1 MVEVLTFILLLW
13 PTKGIALDLFSC
25 IPGSQN
31 SRNTVTLGY
40 QIFPCHLLS
49 LQREIP
55 SSRSP
60 VWLSRPPVSRQRYK
74 LHCVT
79 PWMTVSVRKGVIRK
93 ENPKTIFFH
102 MVPMATAFNQ
112 LMQGDQ
118 WWEAYAR
125 LTRETVATLLVPA
138 ESKGKEKASY

>member
-1 MVEVLTFILLLW
+1 
-13 PTKGIALDLFSC
+13 
-25 IPGSQN
+25 
-31 SRNTVTLGY
+31 
-40 QIFPCHLLS
+40 
-49 LQREIP
+49 
-55 SSRSP
+55 
-60 VWLSRPPVSRQRYK
+60 
-74 LHCVT
+74 
-79 PWMTVSVRKGVIRK
+79 MTVSVRKGVIRK

-102 MVPMATAFNQ
+102 MVSMATAFNQ